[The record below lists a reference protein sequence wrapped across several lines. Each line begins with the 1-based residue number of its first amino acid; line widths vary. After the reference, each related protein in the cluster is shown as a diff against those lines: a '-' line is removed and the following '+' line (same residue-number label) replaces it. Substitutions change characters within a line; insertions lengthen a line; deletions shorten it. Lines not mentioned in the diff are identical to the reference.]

1 MISIS
6 RTCDMESDRTSLL
19 FVMLNF
25 FLLMMA
31 FALDAV
37 GADQELQKHHR
48 KTEIKCGGEDDYITL
63 QVDQAC
69 LEVYKPPGLVAAQ
82 VYAQSSEC
90 VGCDYWSVA
99 ELNGS
104 SFNSNGSS
112 AYIATNTTSET
123 LLKVLVKSDGG
134 QFCKMSYRFGEFGS
148 YLMKVYLSE
157 CQITIVRDP
166 VHSALP
172 ILYAFL
178 AMVALAVAW
187 RIFNGRYETAMDSF
201 DDFDV
206 NNTNCQF

>member
-31 FALDAV
+31 FAMDAV
-37 GADQELQKHHR
+37 GADQGLQKHHR

-63 QVDQAC
+63 QVDQGC
-69 LEVYKPPGLVAAQ
+69 LEVVAPPAVDVQ

-90 VGCDYWSVA
+90 IGCDYWSVA
-99 ELNGS
+99 EIYGNHS
-104 SFNSNGSS
+104 T
-112 AYIATNTTSET
+112 YIAVNATNNADT
-123 LLKVLVKSDGG
+123 LLKVFALSDS
-134 QFCKMSYRFGEFGS
+134 SYLLCENAAMFGEFGS
-148 YLMKVYLSE
+148 SLLNVSNS
-157 CQITIVRDP
+157 CQITV
-166 VHSALP
+166 VKEAVVSTLA

-187 RIFNGRYETAMDSF
+187 RIFNGRYETAMDTS
-201 DDFDV
+201 DQC
-206 NNTNCQF
+206 NY

>member
-19 FVMLNF
+19 FVILNF

-31 FALDAV
+31 FAMEAV
-37 GADQELQKHHR
+37 EADQELQKHHR
-48 KTEIKCGGEDDYITL
+48 KTEIKCGGDDYITL

-69 LEVYKPPGLVAAQ
+69 LEVFLPPGLVDAQ

-90 VGCDYWSVA
+90 VGCNYWSVA
-99 ELNGS
+99 ELKGS
-104 SFNSNGSS
+104 SFNGSGSS
-112 AYIATNTTSET
+112 AYIATNTTSDT
-123 LLKVLVKSDGG
+123 LLKVLVKSDGR

-148 YLMKVYLSE
+148 YLLKVYVSE

-187 RIFNGRYETAMDSF
+187 RIFNGRYETSMDTS
-201 DDFDV
+201 DQC
-206 NNTNCQF
+206 NYW

>member
-1 MISIS
+1 MLNL
-6 RTCDMESDRTSLL
+6 SLL
-19 FVMLNF
+19 VLAFVM
-25 FLLMMA
+25 
-31 FALDAV
+31 DAV
-37 GADQELQKHHR
+37 EADQELQKHHR
-48 KTEIKCGGEDDYITL
+48 KTEIKCGGGDDHITL

-69 LEVYKPPGLVAAQ
+69 LEVFLPPGLVDAQ

-90 VGCDYWSVA
+90 VGCNYWSVA
-99 ELNGS
+99 ELKGN
-104 SFNSNGSS
+104 SS
-112 AYIATNTTSET
+112 AYIATNTTSDT
-123 LLKVLVKSDGG
+123 LLKVLTKSDGD

-187 RIFNGRYETAMDSF
+187 RIFNGRYETSMDTS
-201 DDFDV
+201 DQC
-206 NNTNCQF
+206 NYW